1 MPKKKKTTI
10 SDEELKDM
18 LGRAAELAL
27 SKKAEGV
34 IALDLR
40 GLTTSCDY
48 FMICHGNSDV
58 QVGAIAEAITRGL
71 RDDGDRVWHVEGA
84 EARQWILLDY
94 VDIVIHVFDR
104 ERRDYY
110 QLERLWGDAPVETY
124 EDAEP
129 PAGE

>member
-1 MPKKKKTTI
+1 MPKKKVI
-10 SDEELKDM
+10 SDEQLKDM
-18 LGRAAELAL
+18 LQRAAELAL
-27 SKKAEGV
+27 SKKAEDV

-71 RDDGDRVWHVEGA
+71 RDDGDRIWHTEGA

-94 VDIVIHVFDR
+94 VDIVIHVFEK
-104 ERRDYY
+104 ERRNYY

-124 EDAEP
+124 EDAEA